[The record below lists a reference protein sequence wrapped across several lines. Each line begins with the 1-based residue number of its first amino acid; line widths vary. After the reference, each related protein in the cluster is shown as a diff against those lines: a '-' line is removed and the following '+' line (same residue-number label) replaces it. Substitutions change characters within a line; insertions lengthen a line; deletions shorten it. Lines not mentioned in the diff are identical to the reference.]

1 MDWSGLGAIG
11 NMVGAVGVIVSVG
24 YLSLQIK
31 HQVREARVAAVHS
44 LTENFRGF
52 LQALA
57 ESSEL
62 ATIWTTGIKDFDA
75 LPPVEKLRLS
85 CALGNAF
92 RIFDTLYN
100 YYTEGIIDTTAWAT
114 LEAPVNDL
122 IAYPGI
128 QSWWQTRKHWYSIPY
143 QARIAEKLSRATMP
157 RMYGESSVG

>member
-1 MDWSGLGAIG
+1 MDWSGIGAVG
-11 NMVGAVGVIVSVG
+11 NMIGAVGVVVSLG
-24 YLSLQIK
+24 YLSTQIK
-31 HQVREARVAAVHS
+31 HQIREARVTAVHS

-57 ESSEL
+57 ESEDL
-62 ATIWTTGIKDFDA
+62 AAIWARGINDFA
-75 LPPVEKLRLS
+75 GLTPIERLRLS

-100 YYTEGIIDTTAWAT
+100 YYVEGIIDATAWAT

-128 QSWWQTRKHWYSIPY
+128 QSWWQTRKHWYSVPY
-143 QARIAEKLSRATMP
+143 QARVDDKIDRGTAP
-157 RMYGESSVG
+157 RMYGEGTAG

>member
-31 HQVREARVAAVHS
+31 HQVREARVTAVHT

-57 ESSEL
+57 ESEAL
-62 ATIWTTGIKDFDA
+62 ATIWARGINGFEVHT
-75 LPPVEKLRLS
+75 PVEKLRLS

-100 YYTEGIIDTTAWAT
+100 YYIEGIIDADSWST

-128 QSWWQTRKHWYSIPY
+128 QAWWQTRKHWYSKPY
-143 QARIAEKLSRATMP
+143 QLRIEEKITQSAAP
-157 RMYGESSVG
+157 RMYGEAETR